1 MLRDLIAA
9 DLAEKIASSEIVAA
23 AESAHEKTLPESGK
37 NASEDG
43 DEEEHSAPAPPKKSK
58 GKAKATMP
66 KEQALQRNQKNW
78 AKGVREDLIL
88 KPKFAAFQAARR
100 NGTVALRT
108 FFASV
113 KNEFFA
119 KIPWDLPDHVEPELP
134 LPEYD
139 PKVVPLNDDEDMLPE
154 EREGKAKKIAEIGG
168 RIERYYKNRDHTKV
182 QPAKAAAAKTKSF
195 NVQAWLVATMF
206 GVDPPKHARQ
216 PYQQLMH
223 ESYATDVA
231 PLVNARWAA
240 RQIPPNATKAQRE
253 ASPPPELMAEVAREI
268 VANNRSLS
276 EALHAR
282 AQAQAK
288 AEKALYE
295 GESRGDPSSVS
306 PEDRQ
311 TAIDLLP
318 KVMKDVLEALMA
330 LTGYQFVLAGGG
342 PVPEYEG
349 DIRTVTMSVG
359 QNNATVPLAFPDWN
373 SKFNDQW
380 IGPMKAYLETAYTT
394 TERQEAA
401 LKKKNPLDDKSL
413 LSLEP
418 TEGVAS
424 SSTTSSREPSRRQST
439 CSPAPNDDND
449 SESNGDDRPDG
460 EGDNDGNND
469 GEDIGAAAEEEE
481 DRRRRAAFKAMRDAN
496 IACNEAL
503 MAEIFKDGV
512 AKGVVAAPKPPQAPR
527 TRKQVPTGPVRRSGR
542 NAAPDAMETDGEK
555 TTDADGDSDAMDV
568 GLTDGEKTTDGHDKD
583 DAMDVEGSED
593 VQTSHPSTADK
604 EQDGSLEGRVGME
617 LDGPTGT
624 ADVPPPCLEAIW
636 LTGLYHEIAGRNLG
650 PRFNG
655 LLAAY
660 LELKGAWGWV
670 DGSGL
675 LSADN
680 RPKQVGQWVKNK
692 RRATVRYCGIPNI
705 TLYEKQ
711 WWAWWNVNQPGWR
724 VMEND
729 RPRATARYGESW
741 GGLLC
746 PGLNGMLNVVVSL
759 YWWGMQ
765 GQDG

>member
-9 DLAEKIASSEIVAA
+9 DLAEKIASGEIVAA
-23 AESAHEKTLPESGK
+23 AESAHEKTLPESGQ

-78 AKGVREDLIL
+78 AL

-139 PKVVPLNDDEDMLPE
+139 PKVVPMNDDEDMLPE

-168 RIERYYKNRDHTKV
+168 RIEQYYKNRDHTKV

-195 NVQAWLVATMF
+195 NVQAWLAATMF
-206 GVDPPKHARQ
+206 GVDPPKRARQ

-253 ASPPPELMAEVAREI
+253 APPPPELMAEVAREI

-276 EALHAR
+276 EALRAR

-288 AEKALYE
+288 AEKAL
-295 GESRGDPSSVS
+295 
-306 PEDRQ
+306 
-311 TAIDLLP
+311 AIDLLP
-318 KVMKDVLEALMA
+318 KVMKDVLEAVMA
-330 LTGYQFVLAGGG
+330 LTGYQFVLVGGG
-342 PVPEYEG
+342 PVPEYGG

-401 LKKKNPLDDKSL
+401 LKKKNPLDDESL

-424 SSTTSSREPSRRQST
+424 SSKTSSREPSRRQST
-439 CSPAPNDDND
+439 RSPAPNDDDD
-449 SESNGDDRPDG
+449 SESNRDDRPDG
-460 EGDNDGNND
+460 EGDNDGDND

-496 IACNEAL
+496 IARNEAL

-512 AKGVVAAPKPPQAPR
+512 AKGVVAAPKPPRAPR

-542 NAAPDAMETDGEK
+542 NAAPDVMETDGEK
-555 TTDADGDSDAMDV
+555 TTDADGDGDAMDV
-568 GLTDGEKTTDGHDKD
+568 GLTDGEKTTDGEGTDGEGAEMDTVSSGPDDDAGRDKD

-624 ADVPPPCLEAIW
+624 ADVPLPCPEAIW

-660 LELKGAWGWV
+660 LELEGAWGWA

-705 TLYEKQ
+705 ALYEKQ
-711 WWAWWNVNQPGWR
+711 WWAWWNVNQPGW
-724 VMEND
+724 
-729 RPRATARYGESW
+729 
-741 GGLLC
+741 
-746 PGLNGMLNVVVSL
+746 
-759 YWWGMQ
+759 
-765 GQDG
+765 